1 MSLYVF
7 DTDAFSLYDNG
18 HPAVVH
24 NIVRHIVGHRLG
36 LTVTTAN
43 ELVRGWQARLR
54 RAGTDADV
62 VLAERRL
69 AAVLERMAGWEVLS
83 MTVAALA
90 RYAGLRQAR
99 LNVNPPGLRIAA
111 VAVEGGGIVVTRNLL
126 DFLRVPGLVCE
137 DWSV

>member
-7 DTDAFSLYDNG
+7 DTDAFSLYENG
-18 HPAVVH
+18 HPAVVL
-24 NIVRHIVGHRLG
+24 NIVRHIVGHRLA

-54 RAGTDADV
+54 RARTDADIA
-62 VLAERRL
+62 LAERRL
-69 AAVLERMAGWEVLS
+69 AAVLELIAGWGVLP
-83 MTVAALA
+83 MTLPVLA

-99 LNVNPPGLRIAA
+99 LNVNPPDLRIAA
-111 VAVEGGGIVVTRNLL
+111 VSLEVSGIVVTRNLR
-126 DFLRVPGLVCE
+126 DFRRVPGLVCE